1 MRRSL
6 IQWWT
11 RTPEAFFVTR
21 DRKGIVEGFYCVLDA
36 RSARVHGDDPVVRA
50 WLDHL
55 EQQPPPRQQLA
66 LLFRRCLAADGGE
79 APSAV
84 QAACWV
90 DLKRRYLELRPNLR
104 RVYLTVRDLQPYAAV
119 AQTLGFQ
126 VLLDRSVQTDGDIYS
141 TAMLDFG
148 PSSVDGWL
156 ARLVAS
162 ELGIED
168 DSLMDAAAR
177 ELVLNGRRVSLTK
190 LEFGVM
196 EYLQMHAGKA
206 VSRISLLENVWQQR
220 FDGGSNV
227 VDVVVRSLR
236 KKLGDRAS
244 VIETVQG
251 VGYRL
256 RREQ

>member
-1 MRRSL
+1 
-6 IQWWT
+6 
-11 RTPEAFFVTR
+11 
-21 DRKGIVEGFYCVLDA
+21 
-36 RSARVHGDDPVVRA
+36 
-50 WLDHL
+50 
-55 EQQPPPRQQLA
+55 
-66 LLFRRCLAADGGE
+66 
-79 APSAV
+79 
-84 QAACWV
+84 
-90 DLKRRYLELRPNLR
+90 
-104 RVYLTVRDLQPYAAV
+104 
-119 AQTLGFQ
+119 
-126 VLLDRSVQTDGDIYS
+126 
-141 TAMLDFG
+141 
-148 PSSVDGWL
+148 VDGWL

-168 DSLMDAAAR
+168 DSLLDTPAR

>member
-1 MRRSL
+1 M
-6 IQWWT
+6 
-11 RTPEAFFVTR
+11 
-21 DRKGIVEGFYCVLDA
+21 
-36 RSARVHGDDPVVRA
+36 PVV
-50 WLDHL
+50 
-55 EQQPPPRQQLA
+55 EQPLPRQQRA
-66 LLFRRCLAADGGE
+66 LLLRRWLAAETGE

-90 DLKRRYLELRPNLR
+90 DLKRKYLELRPHLR
-104 RVYLTVRDLQPYAAV
+104 RVYLTLQNLQPYAAV

-126 VLLDRSVQTDGDIYS
+126 VLPELGVADDGDSCS

-156 ARLVAS
+156 ARLVAA
-162 ELGIED
+162 ELGVEENGLL
-168 DSLMDAAAR
+168 DSAAR
-177 ELVLNGRRVSLTK
+177 ELVLDGRRVSLTR

-196 EYLQMHAGKA
+196 EFLQRHAGQA
-206 VSRISLLENVWQQR
+206 VPRVALLENVWEQN

-227 VDVVVRSLR
+227 VDVIIRALR
-236 KKLGDRAS
+236 KKLGARAS
-244 VIETVQG
+244 VVETVQG